1 MVWPIFSAAS
11 EILEEYWKR
20 KPLNIFQA
28 MFNSVL
34 IVLTLIFIPTL
45 LFFCTKGGF
54 YDTEHYTGN
63 GSAHGKES
71 EE

>member
-1 MVWPIFSAAS
+1 
-11 EILEEYWKR
+11 
-20 KPLNIFQA
+20 

-34 IVLTLIFIPTL
+34 IVLTIVFIPTL